1 MALPILAVAL
11 SMFLAQDVAGRPT
24 GNLASAKAL
33 YASGAYEEALASLTT
48 PKPSDSADEV
58 DEYRALCLLAL
69 GRTAEVQKSLETLVR
84 RSPLF
89 KMSEAEVSPRLVTT
103 FHDVRKRVL
112 PAVVRDLYASA
123 KAGFEKN
130 DFDAAKAQFDELSTL
145 LADDDLADQEAS
157 MSDLKMLAEGFL
169 KLTDVQI
176 AAKAAAAAKPAV
188 PTPAPTSRAA
198 DEKGAAGSDADRIY
212 SVDDKDVTPPVDVNC
227 PAPEWHPSN
236 VTQQR
241 EFRGVL
247 RVIIDAQGKV
257 ESSMFVVSAHPAYD
271 PLMLAA
277 VRNWQYKPAMRNG
290 VTVKYVK
297 LIPVVLKP
305 HDSGR

>member
-11 SMFLAQDVAGRPT
+11 SMFLARDVAGRPT
-24 GNLASAKAL
+24 GDLAEAKTL
-33 YASGAYEEALASLTT
+33 YASGAYEEALTSLTT
-48 PKPSDSADEV
+48 PKADDSADEV

-112 PAVVRDLYASA
+112 PIVVRDLYTSA

-130 DFDAAKAQFDELSTL
+130 DYDAAKAQFDELSTL

-169 KLTDVQI
+169 KLADVQI
-176 AAKAAAAAKPAV
+176 AAKTAAVAKPAV
-188 PTPAPTSRAA
+188 PTPTPRAA
-198 DEKGAAGSDADRIY
+198 DDKSAGSPDADRIY
-212 SVDDKDVTPPVDVNC
+212 SSDDKDVTPPVDVNC
-227 PAPEWHPSN
+227 PAPEWRPSN
-236 VTQQR
+236 ITQQR

-247 RVIIDAQGKV
+247 RVIINAQGKV
-257 ESSMFVVSAHPAYD
+257 ESSTFVVSANPAYD

-277 VRNWQYKPAMRNG
+277 VRDWQYKPATRNG

-305 HDSGR
+305 RESGR